1 MNQAFRLLCAVVAL
15 IFVYGASVFAQNPR
29 PTPDPFVAQIG
40 TSCGDSFVNDISG
53 NGRFVVFESTGD
65 LATDKSRHNNVD
77 GNREI
82 FLYDYAQRRVYQITD
97 TKSALKP
104 AASPTPT
111 PTPSPTPSP
120 SPGTC
125 PAPIDQNTIAVEVSN
140 NRPII
145 TNTPTVTSDGKLIYR
160 IVFSSNASNPGN
172 FDGNDPA
179 NLAALNA
186 DGNQEIWIYELPP
199 VDDVSLSGGA
209 DVVPPLSLDAGT
221 FTRVTNT
228 PASRL
233 PLPGSTTTSP
243 FVADDNRDAA
253 INDDGSIIAFVSTR
267 DLVTGS
273 NGDGNPEI
281 FIFNRNTGK
290 FTQVTNTQ
298 GALVFNENPSL
309 NGSGTVLAFISN
321 SNITGEN
328 NDDGKGNG
336 NAEIFVANFD
346 GAAASNIR
354 QVTHT
359 TSPNPAVSV
368 NILSPGRRLSRDG
381 NLLAFESSAD
391 LAGAGAIQ
399 PKTAV
404 FIYNISAKSFT
415 QVGPRAPSNVSE
427 VLRFPTF
434 TGDSSTIVFASGL
447 NFKTDGTFPTTA
459 TDGLNPNT
467 GAVQIFSAP
476 VSAPNTFTRLT
487 NNPPSNLAIASLQP
501 FTTSTTRRLSFSLGR
516 TELGGGIPS
525 NQATQAFYL
534 LVPPLTSETPAS
546 ANAIS
551 YSTGASNI
559 PVAGPSPSP
568 TPTASPAPG
577 LAPGELSIAR
587 SATALAPSSQMAG
600 SASESSAPPLPIELN
615 GVSVSVNGAA
625 AGLYFVSPGEIDFVV
640 PVGLAPSGTNGYPV
654 VVNNNGAVIRSTLQV
669 VAAQPDIFAIP
680 MGPGGRAVVCN
691 VTNMLIS
698 NCMGEPF
705 SVMSTDSSGNT
716 VPTVLEINLTGVRKA
731 QPSQVKVTIGTVD
744 ITGDAITL
752 VGPNTNMFGHDR
764 IDVKLPASL
773 AGAGDVPIIVTVTIS
788 GQTFSSRPAEAAPHI
803 TINP

>member
-1 MNQAFRLLCAVVAL
+1 MNQAFRLSCAVVAFTFL
-15 IFVYGASVFAQNPR
+15 CGASVLAQNAS
-29 PTPDPFVAQIG
+29 PTPDPFVAQISS
-40 TSCGDSFVNDISG
+40 SCGDTFVNDISG

-65 LATDKSRHNNVD
+65 LATDKSRHSNAD

-82 FLYDYAQRRVYQITD
+82 FLYDYAQRRTYQITD
-97 TKSALKP
+97 TKSALNP
-104 AASPTPT
+104 VASPT

-120 SPGTC
+120 SPGAC
-125 PAPIDQNTIAVEVSN
+125 PAAVDQSTIAVEVSN

-145 TNTPTVTSDGKLIYR
+145 TNTPTVTGDGKLIYR
-160 IVFSSNASNPGN
+160 IVFSSNASNPAS

-179 NLAALNA
+179 NLAALKA
-186 DGNQEIWIYELPP
+186 DGNQEIWVYDLPP
-199 VDDVSLSGGA
+199 VVDVSLSSGA
-209 DVVPPLSLDAGT
+209 DIVPPLGLDAGT

-233 PLPGSTTTSP
+233 PLPGSTTTLP

-267 DLVTGS
+267 DLVTGG
-273 NGDGNPEI
+273 NADGNPEI

-290 FTQVTNTQ
+290 FTQATNTQ

-309 NGSGTVLAFISN
+309 NGSGTVLAFIAN

-359 TSPNPAVSV
+359 TSPSAAVSV

-391 LAGAGAIQ
+391 LTGAGAIQ
-399 PKTAV
+399 TKTAV
-404 FIYNISAKSFT
+404 FIYNIGVKSFT

-487 NNPPSNLAIASLQP
+487 NNPPSNIASLQP
-501 FTTSTTRRLSFSLGR
+501 FTTNTTRRLSFSLGR

-525 NQATQAFYL
+525 NGATQAFYL
-534 LVPPLTSETPAS
+534 LVPPSTSETPAS

-551 YSTGASNI
+551 YATGASNI
-559 PVAGPSPSP
+559 PVAGPSPTPSP
-568 TPTASPAPG
+568 TPTVSPVPG
-577 LAPGELSIAR
+577 LASGELSIAR
-587 SATALAPSSQMAG
+587 SATALATSSQMAG
-600 SASESSAPPLPIELN
+600 SASESNAPPLPVELN

-625 AGLYFVSPGEIDFVV
+625 AGLYSVSPGEIDFVV
-640 PVGLAPSGTNGYPV
+640 PVGLATSGTSGYPV

-669 VAAQPDIFAIP
+669 IAAQPDIFTSTN
-680 MGPGGRAVVCN
+680 GPGGRAVVTN
-691 VTNMLIS
+691 VTNPR
-698 NCMGEPF
+698 NRTGEPF
-705 SVMSTDSSGNT
+705 SVMSTDMNGNT
-716 VPTVLEINLTGVRKA
+716 VATVLEIMLTGVRKA
-731 QPSQVKVTIGTVD
+731 QPSQIKVTIGTVD
-744 ITGDAITL
+744 ITGDAVIF
-752 VGPNTNMFGHDR
+752 VGPNTNMFGFDL
-764 IDVKLPASL
+764 INVKLPASL
-773 AGAGDVPIIVTVTIS
+773 AGVGNVPIIVTATIS
-788 GQTFSSRPAEAAPHI
+788 GQTLSSRPADTAPHI